1 MIKQAF
7 TLLKTRKYIIQSIIF
22 MLLFLIIYF
31 IVDYLNMSYSQMA
44 FEFGTYLVVINVIMN
59 ILMALL
65 STLLMSLS
73 TAMVEIQGKESKAS
87 NLGFVSVLFGI
98 LTYGCTSCVIAF
110 FASIG
115 ITLSVIALPLAG
127 FPYKLMSLALILVG
141 LWIVLWQIHKG
152 VCKINLKEN
161 TGD

>member
-59 ILMALL
+59 ILMAVL

-73 TAMVEIQGKESKAS
+73 TAMVEIKGKESKAS

-127 FPYKLMSLALILVG
+127 FPYKLISLALILVG

>member
-73 TAMVEIQGKESKAS
+73 TAMVEIKGKESKAS

-110 FASIG
+110 FASVG

-127 FPYKLMSLALILVG
+127 FPYKLISLALILVG

>member
-73 TAMVEIQGKESKAS
+73 TAMVEIKGKESKAS